1 LKEEPEGVEEMCREM
16 EKLSEEAERICRLR
30 DILNLMDYT
39 KWNVSRAMDALR
51 IDPEERKLF
60 ADSVAEALKGSDD
73 FIHS

>member
-1 LKEEPEGVEEMCREM
+1 MCREM

-51 IDPEERKLF
+51 IVPEERKLYE
-60 ADSVAEALKGSDD
+60 DSVAEALEGSDN
-73 FIHS
+73 FIRS